1 MLAKDQTAGVCTAE
15 RYTFTVTHDFG
26 MLWKQHASLTS
37 SEKEVK
43 NGLHI
48 QELLNAIL
56 LPATLAIVKVLRLFF
71 FFFIGLTALLAEYQ
85 FLNLGLNLCPQQWKL
100 RSLNHWTAREFPS
113 EACLYCS

>member
-15 RYTFTVTHDFG
+15 RYTFTVNHDFG

-71 FFFIGLTALLAEYQ
+71 FFFWPHCTACRISVPQ
-85 FLNLGLNLCPQQWKL
+85 LGIEPVPPAVETQE
-100 RSLNHWTAREFPS
+100 S
-113 EACLYCS
+113 